1 MDILPKTLNPFSSQ
15 EKSRQKLEKLSREL
29 LNYNLFQLRD
39 NAVYSTAQI
48 MKLFVDAALNR
59 TSAEEISRRRNGTT
73 ADNALLHI
81 KDKTTI
87 ESIDMMSKLFMSR
100 RIIRL
105 LQRKFPTVKC
115 VIAIDFTPEAFY
127 GDKNCEYVTGYE
139 PKDGTYYCFKFFTV
153 ALVIRGMR
161 FILFTYPVYRGNDK
175 IALINKA
182 LEFLN
187 AHWIKPDLILLD
199 REFYETDIFALFRE
213 KRIEFLMPAKQDSH
227 FERVLKYCK
236 KLPAVFQAYEIINS
250 NKESE
255 WVDLVIIEDDE
266 HEEIRIYGYVT
277 NIHISK
283 YKDDVLLLRDWYR
296 QRWGIETVHR
306 VHDQFRIKTSCK
318 EGNVRYFFFVIATLL
333 YNFWVYLNFLMNDC
347 EIGELFKIKITA
359 ESFSKMLFDF
369 FRINRAYFLIKIAM

>member
-1 MDILPKTLNPFSSQ
+1 MEFLPQQINPFSSQ
-15 EKSRQKLEKLSREL
+15 EKSKQKLKKLSREL
-29 LNYNLFQLRD
+29 LNYNLFQLRS
-39 NAVYSTAQI
+39 NAVYSAAQI
-48 MKLFVDAALNR
+48 MKLFVDAALSR
-59 TSAEEISRRRNGTT
+59 TSAEEISMRTDGTT

-81 KDKTTI
+81 RDKTTI

-153 ALVIRGMR
+153 ALVVRGMR
-161 FILFTYPVYRGNDK
+161 FILFTYPVYRGDGK

-187 AHWIKPDLILLD
+187 AHWIKPDLVLLD
-199 REFYETDIFALFRE
+199 REFYETDVFALFRE
-213 KRIEFLMPAKQDSH
+213 KRIEFVMPAKQDAH
-227 FERVLKYCK
+227 FDRVLKQCK
-236 KLPAVFQAYEIINS
+236 ELPAVFQAYEIS
-250 NKESE
+250 NTKKESE
-255 WVDLVIIEDDE
+255 WVDLVIIEDDK
-266 HEEIRIYGYVT
+266 HEEKKIYGYVT
-277 NIHISK
+277 NIPVSE
-283 YKDDVLLLRDWYR
+283 YREDVLILKDLYK
-296 QRWGIETVHR
+296 QRWGIETAHR

-333 YNFWVYLNFLMNDC
+333 YNFWVYLNFFMNDC
-347 EIGELFKIKITA
+347 EIGISFRIKITA
-359 ESFSKMLFDF
+359 ESFSKMLFDY
-369 FRINRAYFLIKIAM
+369 FRINTIDFRIRIAM